1 VIDALSQLA
10 EGCRDAAIAI
20 AALVKGE
27 DGLDAVLE
35 GCMPIG
41 QRGGLLPIVERAA
54 CQASQL
60 QQAGNRMERP

>member
-1 VIDALSQLA
+1 VIDVLSQPTKR
-10 EGCRDAAIAI
+10 CRDPAIAV
-20 AALVKGE
+20 ATLVKRE

-60 QQAGNRMERP
+60 QQAGKRMGWP